1 MLSIAALRAHAEDED
16 GWVVVRVSGEIVAAT
31 TSSRF
36 SSPTLLVAPVTDAL
50 KVVSPSGLVEGS
62 LDRDTTWRVS
72 GFALDASTLA
82 ALEVDRVEARDLY
95 TAVTDLGV
103 RWAVLPAEDIL

>member
-1 MLSIAALRAHAEDED
+1 MLSIAALRAHAEESE
-16 GWVVVRVSGEIVAAT
+16 GWVVVSETGETVTLT
-31 TSSRF
+31 TPPGF

-62 LDRDTTWRVS
+62 LNRDTTWRVS

-103 RWAVLPAEDIL
+103 RWAVLPAEDVL